1 MREQTDCLGTE
12 AEVAA
17 DVEVVLIDYL
27 RENFLPHV
35 GNQPVDPHQ
44 HLFDSG
50 ILDSAGVLSVILFI
64 ETRFGLF
71 IPDDDLLPEHFSSIA
86 AATKYITK
94 RVKGSNASRSYKGEQ
109 DVEHQEVPYLGSR

>member
-1 MREQTDCLGTE
+1 M
-12 AEVAA
+12 AA
-17 DVEVVLIDYL
+17 DVEAVLVNYL
-27 RENFLPHV
+27 RENFLPQV

-71 IPDDDLLPEHFSSIA
+71 IPDEDLLPEHFSSIA
-86 AATKYITK
+86 AATKYITT
-94 RVKGSNASRSYKGEQ
+94 RLNGANPTRSDRGEH